1 MVEKVDAASFDKL
14 IGEDKPVICDFYADW
29 CGPCKMLAPVVE
41 ELSEKYSDK
50 VNFVKVNIDENF
62 ELSVRY
68 GIMSIPYVGVF
79 KEGELVD
86 KSIGYSSKS
95 EMDEFISKNI

>member
-1 MVEKVDAASFDKL
+1 MIEKVDAAAFDKL
-14 IGEDKPVICDFYADW
+14 ISGQKPVICDFYADW

-41 ELSEKYSDK
+41 ELSEKYADK
-50 VNFVKVNIDENF
+50 ANFVKVNIDDNF
-62 ELSVRY
+62 DLSVRY

-79 KEGELVD
+79 KGGELVD

-95 EMDEFISKNI
+95 EMDEFISKNV